1 MWLSYDGSQE
11 KMQRRGKR
19 ATVWPVGRNDP
30 DFPNWD
36 FSGDDYKDRKVEMK
50 LIQIYTFQEQ
60 AARSSAEQKPPAPQM
75 FEFGAGPVK
84 HRRVAS
90 DAQ

>member
-1 MWLSYDGSQE
+1 MWFSYDGSPE
-11 KMQRRGKR
+11 KTQRRGKI

-36 FSGDDYKDRKVEMK
+36 FSGDDCKDRKVKMK
-50 LIQIYTFQEQ
+50 LIQIYAFQEQ
-60 AARSSAEQKPPAPQM
+60 PKPPTAQM
-75 FEFGAGPVK
+75 FEFGEAPAK

-90 DAQ
+90 AD